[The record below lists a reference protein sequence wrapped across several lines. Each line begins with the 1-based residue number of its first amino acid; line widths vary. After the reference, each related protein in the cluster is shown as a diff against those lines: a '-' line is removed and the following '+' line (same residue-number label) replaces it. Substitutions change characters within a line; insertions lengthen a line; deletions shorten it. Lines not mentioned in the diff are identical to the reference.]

1 MLAVDFSNGIPD
13 MLSLKE
19 LGVEAVF
26 CDTFNSSVKTA
37 FDEAIKAG
45 LLFGL
50 YQGYDSQAWQNLS
63 EAKIRAEEAIAVAKS
78 IDYPYGCF
86 IGLDCEQSNG
96 SNIEEWVDSWLNTIV
111 DAGYQDGIY
120 VGAGFNA
127 DWTKIRPTIQWKSVS
142 LSGVPNLYNGYPY
155 HVYQV
160 TNSTDYNG
168 VSVDFDVIIS
178 PDIHLASYTQS
189 YYTLIKSASS
199 ASSTSSAS
207 SASSTSSASS
217 ASSASSVNT
226 KTITVTSGFTLWGY
240 AKGDWTLINQI
251 MTMNH
256 LKSAN
261 NLQIGQKLEVPN

>member
-1 MLAVDFSNGIPD
+1 MLAVDFSNGTPD

-26 CDTFNSSVKTA
+26 CDTFNPEVKTA

-50 YQGYDSQAWQNLS
+50 YQGYDPAVWGDHTQAS
-63 EAKIRAEEAIAVAKS
+63 IRANNAIDVAKS
-78 IDYPYGCF
+78 IDYPYGCL
-86 IGLDCEQSNG
+86 IALDCEQSSSDPI
-96 SNIEEWVDSWLNTIV
+96 SNTQWVATWLEVISSS
-111 DAGYQDGIY
+111 GYQDGIY
-120 VGAGFNA
+120 VGAGFNGEWA
-127 DWTKIRPTIQWKSVS
+127 KIQSQIQWKSVS
-142 LSGVPNLYNGYPY
+142 LSGVPNLFNDRPY
-155 HVYQV
+155 HIYQV
-160 TNSTDYNG
+160 TNTTDFNG
-168 VSVDFDVIIS
+168 VSIDFDVIIS

-189 YYTLIKSASS
+189 YYTLIKS
-199 ASSTSSAS
+199 SSTSP
-207 SASSTSSASS
+207 STSPSTTPSTS
-217 ASSASSVNT
+217 PSTTTNTTPT
-226 KTITVTSGFTLWGY
+226 KTIIVTSGFTLWGY